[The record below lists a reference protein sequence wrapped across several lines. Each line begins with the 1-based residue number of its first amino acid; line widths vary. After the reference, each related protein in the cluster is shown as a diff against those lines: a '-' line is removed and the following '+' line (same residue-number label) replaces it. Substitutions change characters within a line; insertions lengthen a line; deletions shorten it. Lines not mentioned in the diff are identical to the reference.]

1 MLVYIYQTFVFIS
14 RAREENEEKRRKFER
29 EKSERRD
36 SKRVGAH
43 NFLSSSKKT
52 VRKRH
57 QKKRREK
64 REKIQVLEDKT
75 KGEQTKNK
83 KKREFKGELYL
94 YSLKSRAFVYILS
107 IHTHTKSPFWKKK
120 KRYGENNNARKV
132 AVIRGGS
139 AVNAE
144 KIK

>member
-1 MLVYIYQTFVFIS
+1 MLTIFFLRPRRQS
-14 RAREENEEKRRKFER
+14 EK
-29 EKSERRD
+29 D
-36 SKRVGAH
+36 T
-43 NFLSSSKKT
+43 KK
-52 VRKRH
+52 
-57 QKKRREK
+57 KKREK

-107 IHTHTKSPFWKKK
+107 THTQTKSPFWKKK
-120 KRYGENNNARKV
+120 KRYGENNARKV

>member
-1 MLVYIYQTFVFIS
+1 MLTIFFLRPRRQS
-14 RAREENEEKRRKFER
+14 EKDTK
-29 EKSERRD
+29 
-36 SKRVGAH
+36 
-43 NFLSSSKKT
+43 
-52 VRKRH
+52 
-57 QKKRREK
+57 KKRREK

-107 IHTHTKSPFWKKK
+107 THTHKQSLLIKKK
-120 KRYGENNNARKV
+120 KRYGENNARKV

-144 KIK
+144 QIK

>member
-1 MLVYIYQTFVFIS
+1 MK
-14 RAREENEEKRRKFER
+14 RRRRKFER

-36 SKRVGAH
+36 SKRINRCSQFSFFVQEDK
-43 NFLSSSKKT
+43 KKT
-52 VRKRH
+52 P
-57 QKKRREK
+57 KKKERRS
-64 REKIQVLEDKT
+64 REKISGFKEDKT

-107 IHTHTKSPFWKKK
+107 THTHKQSLLIKKK
-120 KRYGENNNARKV
+120 KRYGENNARKV

-144 KIK
+144 QIK

>member
-1 MLVYIYQTFVFIS
+1 MLTIFFLPPRRQ
-14 RAREENEEKRRKFER
+14 EK
-29 EKSERRD
+29 D
-36 SKRVGAH
+36 T
-43 NFLSSSKKT
+43 KK
-52 VRKRH
+52 K
-57 QKKRREK
+57 REK
-64 REKIQVLEDKT
+64 REKIQVLDKT

-107 IHTHTKSPFWKKK
+107 IHAHTKSPFWKKK
-120 KRYGENNNARKV
+120 KRYGENNARKV

>member
-1 MLVYIYQTFVFIS
+1 MLTIFFLRPRRRQKKTPTKKEE
-14 RAREENEEKRRKFER
+14 RRERKF
-29 EKSERRD
+29 
-36 SKRVGAH
+36 
-43 NFLSSSKKT
+43 
-52 VRKRH
+52 
-57 QKKRREK
+57 
-64 REKIQVLEDKT
+64 QVLEDKT

-144 KIK
+144 QIK

>member
-1 MLVYIYQTFVFIS
+1 MLTIFFLRPRRQS
-14 RAREENEEKRRKFER
+14 EKDTK
-29 EKSERRD
+29 
-36 SKRVGAH
+36 
-43 NFLSSSKKT
+43 
-52 VRKRH
+52 
-57 QKKRREK
+57 KKRRENEERK
-64 REKIQVLEDKT
+64 FQVLEDKT

-107 IHTHTKSPFWKKK
+107 THTHKQSLLIKKK

-144 KIK
+144 QIK

>member
-1 MLVYIYQTFVFIS
+1 MLTIFFLRPLRRQEKDTKKKK
-14 RAREENEEKRRKFER
+14 REERENSGFRQNKR
-29 EKSERRD
+29 
-36 SKRVGAH
+36 G
-43 NFLSSSKKT
+43 T
-52 VRKRH
+52 
-57 QKKRREK
+57 
-64 REKIQVLEDKT
+64 T
-75 KGEQTKNK
+75 TKNK
-83 KKREFKGELYL
+83 KKREEGELYL

-107 IHTHTKSPFWKKK
+107 IHTHKQSLLIKKK

>member
-1 MLVYIYQTFVFIS
+1 MK
-14 RAREENEEKRRKFER
+14 RRRRKFER
-29 EKSERRD
+29 EKRERRD
-36 SKRVGAH
+36 SKRV
-43 NFLSSSKKT
+43 NRCSQFSFLVQED

-57 QKKRREK
+57 QQKKREK
-64 REKIQVLEDKT
+64 REKIQVLDKT

-107 IHTHTKSPFWKKK
+107 IHAQTKSPFWKKK

-144 KIK
+144 QIK

>member
-1 MLVYIYQTFVFIS
+1 MLTIFFLRPRRQS
-14 RAREENEEKRRKFER
+14 EKDTK
-29 EKSERRD
+29 
-36 SKRVGAH
+36 
-43 NFLSSSKKT
+43 
-52 VRKRH
+52 
-57 QKKRREK
+57 KKRREK

>member
-1 MLVYIYQTFVFIS
+1 MKE
-14 RAREENEEKRRKFER
+14 RRENEEIQKGRCSQF
-29 EKSERRD
+29 S
-36 SKRVGAH
+36 
-43 NFLSSSKKT
+43 FLVQED

-57 QKKRREK
+57 QKK
-64 REKIQVLEDKT
+64 
-75 KGEQTKNK
+75 
-83 KKREFKGELYL
+83 KKREERENSGFRQNKRGTNKKQKKEGRGRIVSLLFKIA
-94 YSLKSRAFVYILS
+94 RVCVYI
-107 IHTHTKSPFWKKK
+107 IYTHKQSLLIKKK

>member
-1 MLVYIYQTFVFIS
+1 MK
-14 RAREENEEKRRKFER
+14 RRRRKFER
-29 EKSERRD
+29 EKRERRD

-43 NFLSSSKKT
+43 NFLSSSKKK
-52 VRKRH
+52 RKRH
-57 QKKRREK
+57 QKKKREK
-64 REKIQVLEDKT
+64 REKIQVLDKT

-107 IHTHTKSPFWKKK
+107 IHAQTKSPFWKKK

-144 KIK
+144 QIK

>member
-1 MLVYIYQTFVFIS
+1 MKE
-14 RAREENEEKRRKFER
+14 RRENEEIQKGRCSQF
-29 EKSERRD
+29 S
-36 SKRVGAH
+36 
-43 NFLSSSKKT
+43 FLVQED

-57 QKKRREK
+57 QKKKREK
-64 REKIQVLEDKT
+64 REKIQVLDKT

-107 IHTHTKSPFWKKK
+107 THTQTKSPFWKKK
-120 KRYGENNNARKV
+120 KRYGENNARKV